1 MRDVPPDDQRTL
13 YQVRTQLE
21 ALLVQYGYAALDLP
35 IVEHRDLYL
44 RKLGEELVGKIYEFA
59 FGGRNLALRPE
70 WTASVLRAYV
80 AHLQDQPLPL
90 RLSYS
95 GPVFRYERPQR
106 LTYRQFTQVGVEMV
120 GGPPPRADAEIIALA
135 SAGLDAVGVK
145 SHRVV
150 IGHLGLVRE
159 MLTQLGL
166 AERTQGLLAWGLEQI
181 RTHGPEAVRERLREG
196 QSDLPFDPVL
206 FQGLDDEQATTLL
219 LNLLRAMRVDLA
231 FGTRPP
237 EDIARRLLRKL
248 RRDESQ
254 PRIDQA
260 LDLLGRLS
268 QINGIAAETLP
279 QVASLLDEAGLT
291 TTTLDE
297 IGAVLALLDA
307 HGLARDRVILDFGLG
322 RGLHY
327 YTGMIFEMYDSNNIQ
342 LCGGGRYDDLVL
354 ALGGRQSI
362 PAVGFAY
369 GVERVVAAIEQPVDN
384 NATRREVLVAP
395 VTDHDYAY
403 ALEAARRLRA
413 RSFVVT
419 LDVRGRSVTSNLR
432 DAARRGIA
440 YVAIVGSEER
450 ERREVVWRNL
460 DTREE
465 RRVSIDEL

>member
-1 MRDVPPDDQRTL
+1 
-13 YQVRTQLE
+13 
-21 ALLVQYGYAALDLP
+21 
-35 IVEHRDLYL
+35 
-44 RKLGEELVGKIYEFA
+44 
-59 FGGRNLALRPE
+59 
-70 WTASVLRAYV
+70 
-80 AHLQDQPLPL
+80 
-90 RLSYS
+90 
-95 GPVFRYERPQR
+95 
-106 LTYRQFTQVGVEMV
+106 
-120 GGPPPRADAEIIALA
+120 
-135 SAGLDAVGVK
+135 
-145 SHRVV
+145 
-150 IGHLGLVRE
+150 LVRE